1 MRKVFD
7 MSLTRLDSL
16 TAGLGGAGWLRAV
29 AEVIGIT
36 VIIAISEE
44 GGAASGS

>member
-1 MRKVFD
+1 

-16 TAGLGGAGWLRAV
+16 TAGGGGAVSLRAV
-29 AEVIGIT
+29 AGVIGIT